1 MKMITEPRRTKA
13 SIVSKGKARVRPAT
27 EVKAVMSPAVG
38 HVSDIGIT
46 AIEIG
51 CKITAVEEVIAAAVT
66 EDHTEIGG
74 TNGEVEDTTTTI
86 VVEGVITEEEE
97 MEVTT
102 TGTIDN
108 DDPVAT
114 TGRNLLRD
122 TVVGAIAIARTREA
136 RHLQAEVAQYLLRV
150 AVKRIVDTAVT
161 LDPDLLPRPRSKTNQ
176 PNRKAPNP

>member
-1 MKMITEPRRTKA
+1 
-13 SIVSKGKARVRPAT
+13 
-27 EVKAVMSPAVG
+27 MSPAVG
-38 HVSDIGIT
+38 HVSDIGNT

-51 CKITAVEEVIAAAVT
+51 CKITAVEEVGAAAVI
-66 EDHTEIGG
+66 EDRTEIGG
-74 TNGEVEDTTTTI
+74 TNGEVEGTTTTI
-86 VVEGVITEEEE
+86 VVEGVITEEE

-102 TGTIDN
+102 TGTIDS

-122 TVVGAIAIARTREA
+122 TAVDAIAIARTREA
-136 RHLQAEVAQYLLRV
+136 RHLLAEVDQYLLRV

-161 LDPDLLPRPRSKTNQ
+161 LDPDLLPHPRSKTNQ